1 MQTRTQ
7 GQATTH
13 SLTQHIDIAEI
24 IAGKGKRARRTAP
37 APARSG
43 GRRGRVPR
51 LARGPRSPGPRRA
64 RRGCGAAAGCP
75 SPCSRTCNSQ
85 PRQAEQRQAIRG
97 RRPGS
102 VGGGAALTWTGGRR
116 ARCGARGGCPR
127 RGRGCSGCG
136 PASAQTWLPC
146 RPPVVSGSFARRV
159 CCCPRPRGWVWWCR
173 WRLANCEVATGER
186 CENTAEGGPRLYT
199 RHAAC
204 NRSPWRP
211 VRGRVAGGVG
221 ATIAYV
227 CVRVTVWCDPAR
239 QAAGAWVPAEAVSGS
254 SQGLVSF
261 PGVA

>member
-102 VGGGAALTWTGGRR
+102 VGAACGGALTWTGGRR

-146 RPPVVSGSFARRV
+146 RPPVVSGSFV
-159 CCCPRPRGWVWWCR
+159 RGREGGCGGAGGDWR
-173 WRLANCEVATGER
+173 IAKWRLARDARTQRKAAPDFIQGTRRATAR
-186 CENTAEGGPRLYT
+186 
-199 RHAAC
+199 
-204 NRSPWRP
+204 
-211 VRGRVAGGVG
+211 RGALSVDA
-221 ATIAYV
+221 
-227 CVRVTVWCDPAR
+227 
-239 QAAGAWVPAEAVSGS
+239 
-254 SQGLVSF
+254 
-261 PGVA
+261 